1 MLVTWRQTKDA
12 LNILISF
19 GFHRPFIFLLVNHM
33 IITVV
38 SVSDAFSVVPVTYA
52 QSVTCLIS
60 QMSVVCYL
68 LYSLRDKNT
77 SLVL

>member
-1 MLVTWRQTKDA
+1 
-12 LNILISF
+12 
-19 GFHRPFIFLLVNHM
+19 M

-38 SVSDAFSVVPVTYA
+38 NVSNAYSVVPVTYA
-52 QSVTCLIS
+52 QPVTSLIS

-77 SLVL
+77 S

>member
-1 MLVTWRQTKDA
+1 MLPKLYEDKTKYA

-19 GFHRPFIFLLVNHM
+19 GFRRPLIFLPVNHM

-38 SVSDAFSVVPVTYA
+38 NVSNAYSVVPVTYA
-52 QSVTCLIS
+52 QPVTCLIS

-77 SLVL
+77 S

>member
-1 MLVTWRQTKDA
+1 
-12 LNILISF
+12 
-19 GFHRPFIFLLVNHM
+19 M

-38 SVSDAFSVVPVTYA
+38 NVSTAYSVVPVTYA
-52 QSVTCLIS
+52 QPVMCLIS

-77 SLVL
+77 S